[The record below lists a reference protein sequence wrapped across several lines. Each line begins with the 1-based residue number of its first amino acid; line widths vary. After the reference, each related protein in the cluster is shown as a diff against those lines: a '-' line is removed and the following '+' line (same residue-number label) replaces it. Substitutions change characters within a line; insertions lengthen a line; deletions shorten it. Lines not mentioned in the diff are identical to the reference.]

1 MPPES
6 SGADALVISLW
17 GLQASANG
25 LPAIVALSTIVL
37 VLILTKRLR
46 WW

>member
-1 MPPES
+1 MPPDPN
-6 SGADALVISLW
+6 AANALAINLW

-25 LPAIVALSTIVL
+25 LPAVLALSAIVL
-37 VLILTKRLR
+37 VIILTKRFR